1 MAAGIAY
8 ITAGKRM
15 ATDLRVVKL
24 PAVQGR
30 FARRYQSASDD
41 GKGCEGGMKVVSSI
55 AIFFVVKCQAKR
67 ITCENL
73 SQRGAKKCGGRSG
86 YAQCQLTA
94 DWLGCGL

>member
-30 FARRYQSASDD
+30 FARRYNRASDREG
-41 GKGCEGGMKVVSSI
+41 GKGSEEGGGKLHG
-55 AIFFVVKCQAKR
+55 VKKLCR
-67 ITCENL
+67 
-73 SQRGAKKCGGRSG
+73 
-86 YAQCQLTA
+86 
-94 DWLGCGL
+94 